1 MCRGVGETCVLR
13 SNAIRR
19 GRMGGA
25 ERMGKKRKRREK
37 KKECAHYFSVSDSI
51 AICKGIG
58 LLTVSKET

>member
-1 MCRGVGETCVLR
+1 MPLGEEEWVGLKEW
-13 SNAIRR
+13 
-19 GRMGGA
+19 
-25 ERMGKKRKRREK
+25 ERRKRREK